1 MKRILVLMS
10 VLALICCKSKN
21 NKIDTL
27 GELKEAAEKS
37 EAAVQKATDRWE
49 ERKKKGDTIA
59 IPYKDLQAYLPEIS
73 GYTKDGDPSGE
84 QTNFPGMGSWSNARQ
99 QYSNGDKRVEVSLAD
114 YNGSH
119 GTFGAATAVYAMGF
133 SSENDTRKE
142 GSVDLGIKDAVAYET
157 IYKKEPRSKL
167 VLIVADRFF
176 VELES
181 DGNND
186 ESFLRGIAKNMK
198 LSDLASK

>member
-1 MKRILVLMS
+1 MKRLFALMS

-27 GELKEAAEKS
+27 GELKEVAEKS
-37 EAAVQKATDRWE
+37 EAAMQKATDRWE
-49 ERKKKGDTIA
+49 ERKKKGDTISV
-59 IPYKDLQAYLPEIS
+59 PYKDLQAYLPEIS

-84 QTNFPGMGSWSNARQ
+84 QTNFPGMGSWSNAKQ
-99 QYSNGDKRVEVSLAD
+99 QYINGDKRVDVSLAD

-119 GTFGAATAVYAMGF
+119 ATFGGLTALYTMGF

-167 VLIVADRFF
+167 VVIVADRFF

-181 DGNND
+181 DGEND

>member
-1 MKRILVLMS
+1 MKRLFALMS

-27 GELKEAAEKS
+27 GELKEASEK
-37 EAAVQKATDRWE
+37 AAAATEKAKDRWE
-49 ERKKKGDTIA
+49 ERRKKGDTIA
-59 IPYKDLQAYLPEIS
+59 IPYKDLQSYLPEIA
-73 GYTKDGDPSGE
+73 GYSKDGDPSGE
-84 QTNFPGMGSWSNARQ
+84 QTSFPGMGSWSNAKQ
-99 QYSNGDKRVEVSLAD
+99 QYSNGDKHVDVSIAD
-114 YNGSH
+114 YNGSQ
-119 GTFGAATAVYAMGF
+119 ATYGGVTALYAMGF

-142 GSVDLGIKDAVAYET
+142 GTVDLGIKDVVAYET